1 MNSPGAIKGIIAAL
15 AGAIS
20 SERCFPVPLISR
32 PRYSYH
38 GVPAWPDRRSYVAAR
53 KAARKARRAR

>member
-1 MNSPGAIKGIIAAL
+1 MNSPGVIQGIIAAL
-15 AGAIS
+15 AS
-20 SERCFPVPLISR
+20 SSPQGRLFERLPAPR

-38 GVPAWPDRRSYVAAR
+38 AAPAWPERRSYVAAR